1 MRVHQAFSLDGF
13 NGSRRTSG
21 LAPPVPMGHRVRRLA
36 MAATTVPI
44 AAGEDRMRV
53 RKSRLASK
61 LPVDCASRLR
71 RPIGLLR
78 ELVDPER
85 QSWRARA
92 AEVEVI
98 EVKWCRLP
106 M

>member
-1 MRVHQAFSLDGF
+1 
-13 NGSRRTSG
+13 
-21 LAPPVPMGHRVRRLA
+21 
-36 MAATTVPI
+36 
-44 AAGEDRMRV
+44 MRV
-53 RKSRLASK
+53 RVTVGNVNCPS
-61 LPVDCASRLR
+61 DCASRLR